1 MAERGI
7 QVAVARADLFLTTA
21 ARLALPG
28 IAIVG
33 LVLIL
38 WKMIMP
44 AIRHNHR
51 SCVRREYAADE
62 NRILQGRGG

>member
-7 QVAVARADLFLTTA
+7 QIAVARADLFLTTA
-21 ARLALPG
+21 ARLVLPS

-38 WKMIMP
+38 WKTIMP
-44 AIRHNHR
+44 AICHYRK
-51 SCVRREYAADE
+51 S
-62 NRILQGRGG
+62 

>member
-7 QVAVARADLFLTTA
+7 QIAVARADLFLTTA

-28 IAIVG
+28 FVIIG

-38 WKMIMP
+38 WKAIMP
-44 AIRHNHR
+44 AIRHRRR
-51 SCVRREYAADE
+51 S
-62 NRILQGRGG
+62 